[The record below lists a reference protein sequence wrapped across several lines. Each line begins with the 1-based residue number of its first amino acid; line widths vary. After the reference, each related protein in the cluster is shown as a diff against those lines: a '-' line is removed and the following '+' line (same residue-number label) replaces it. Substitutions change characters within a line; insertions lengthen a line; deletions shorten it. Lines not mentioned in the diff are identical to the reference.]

1 MTTALVSLLTGVPVR
16 EDVAMTGEITLR
28 GQVLPVGGIKMKALA
43 ARRAGID
50 LFVLPKRN
58 EADLDDLPK
67 ELREEMTFVLAETMD
82 DVLTAAMPKEFTRQ
96 RPGIDDDLEY
106 AEPLAGEV
114 PVAAVA

>member
-1 MTTALVSLLTGVPVR
+1 
-16 EDVAMTGEITLR
+16 
-28 GQVLPVGGIKMKALA
+28 VLPVGGIKMKALA